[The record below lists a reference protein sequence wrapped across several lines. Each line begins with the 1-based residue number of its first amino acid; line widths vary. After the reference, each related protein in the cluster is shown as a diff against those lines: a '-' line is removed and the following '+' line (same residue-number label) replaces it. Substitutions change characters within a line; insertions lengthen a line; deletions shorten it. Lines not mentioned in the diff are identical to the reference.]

1 MKLDRFVRIIIK
13 ISQGAHAIV
22 KTGILKNDPAKT
34 IYAIKIMRTGDPEI
48 IKTVN
53 KKILLYT
60 ILRLFKTFLMHQN

>member
-1 MKLDRFVRIIIK
+1 MRTGDPEIIK
-13 ISQGAHAIV
+13 TV
-22 KTGILKNDPAKT
+22 NKKILLYTAKT